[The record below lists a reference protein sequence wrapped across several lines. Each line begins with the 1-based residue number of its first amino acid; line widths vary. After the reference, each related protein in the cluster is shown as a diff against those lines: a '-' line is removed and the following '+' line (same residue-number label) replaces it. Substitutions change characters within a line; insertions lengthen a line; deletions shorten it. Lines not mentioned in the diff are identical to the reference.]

1 MMEES
6 TGDAGQEC
14 RQDETGEAPD
24 HGDENKE
31 NREQQMVVE
40 GEVGYT
46 LSCQRITTVE
56 CRDSIADI
64 EDTAYKIVKREDPK
78 PPGSVI
84 PEAASDIVG
93 SRSGKGHRPDRDNL
107 TGDRPVLSLIHI

>member
-6 TGDAGQEC
+6 TGDAGKEC

-40 GEVGYT
+40 GEAGNM
-46 LSCQRITTVE
+46 LSYHRIKTVE
-56 CRDSIADI
+56 CRNSIADI
-64 EDTAYKIVKREDPK
+64 EDTAYKIVKREATK
-78 PPGSVI
+78 PPDGAMPGI
-84 PEAASDIVG
+84 I
-93 SRSGKGHRPDRDNL
+93 RPD
-107 TGDRPVLSLIHI
+107 